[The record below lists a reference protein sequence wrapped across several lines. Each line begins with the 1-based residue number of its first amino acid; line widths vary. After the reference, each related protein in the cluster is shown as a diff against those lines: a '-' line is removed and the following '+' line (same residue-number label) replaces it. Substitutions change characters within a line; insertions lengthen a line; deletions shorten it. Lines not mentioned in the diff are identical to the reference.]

1 MSRRPAFDCAAVIL
15 RDKTVTS
22 HTSGSVTTTKQGNNV
37 SVSNNIG
44 THVKLEA
51 LLEFQNGDL
60 LPAILIDESLHA
72 PVGKKIL
79 MAFKSGE
86 PVAYQVTPN
95 GEIYTLGYISERE
108 TFTFQDFIMFALPG
122 VGTFF
127 SLVSLAVTQTYY
139 EHGEFKTYNGNKIV
153 VAAGLAVTALS
164 VYIAKGWFG
173 YVVGTA
179 LTAVGFS
186 ISAIIGN
193 SKANE
198 GRKLMLREI
207 KNEFDKLK
215 AEL

>member
-108 TFTFQDFIMFALPG
+108 TFTFQDFIMG
-122 VGTFF
+122 G
-127 SLVSLAVTQTYY
+127 
-139 EHGEFKTYNGNKIV
+139 G
-153 VAAGLAVTALS
+153 
-164 VYIAKGWFG
+164 
-173 YVVGTA
+173 
-179 LTAVGFS
+179 
-186 ISAIIGN
+186 
-193 SKANE
+193 
-198 GRKLMLREI
+198 
-207 KNEFDKLK
+207 KN
-215 AEL
+215 